1 MRFLNKGVE
10 SLPGN
15 IIHTPM
21 GYRIRWG
28 GVQNIRAQ
36 KKAPLEHVWYKTM
49 FPAAVFFM
57 RTTILL
63 NLSDLGFYRPLH
75 FQL

>member
-1 MRFLNKGVE
+1 MV
-10 SLPGN
+10 
-15 IIHTPM
+15 
-21 GYRIRWG
+21 
-28 GVQNIRAQ
+28 RAAKHPCA

-63 NLSDLGFYRPLH
+63 NLSDLGFYRLLH
-75 FQL
+75 FQLQASFISRIFHVFAVGSRAAGIGVF